1 MKNVNWKD
9 VLIRS
14 IKTFAETA
22 FAFLV
27 AELAGVEVFAVEK
40 SMWIS
45 IGLSAVAAGIA
56 AVWNG
61 VVEPALKLPGKAE
74 G

>member
-14 IKTFAETA
+14 VKTFAETA
-22 FAFLV
+22 MAFLL
-27 AELAGVEVFAVEK
+27 AELAGVELFSTGAEV
-40 SMWIS
+40 WIS
-45 IGLSAVAAGIA
+45 VGLSAVAAGVA

-61 VVEPALKLPGKAE
+61 VVEPLLQLPAGKGA
-74 G
+74 

>member
-1 MKNVNWKD
+1 MSVNWKD

-14 IKTFAETA
+14 VKTFAETA

-40 SMWIS
+40 GMWIS
-45 IGLSAVAAGIA
+45 IALSAGAAGIA

-61 VVEPALKLPGKAE
+61 VVEPVLKLPDK
-74 G
+74 

>member
-1 MKNVNWKD
+1 MMIDWKD

-14 IKTFAETA
+14 IKTFVETVA
-22 FAFLV
+22 AFLI
-27 AELAGVEVFAVEK
+27 AELAGVEIFSTDK

-45 IGLSAVAAGIA
+45 IALSAVAAGVA

-61 VVEPALKLPGKAE
+61 VIEPALKLPGKAE

>member
-1 MKNVNWKD
+1 MIDWKD

-14 IKTFAETA
+14 IKTFVETA
-22 FAFLV
+22 FAFLL
-27 AELAGVEVFAVEK
+27 AELAGVDVVAADKE
-40 SMWIS
+40 MWIG
-45 IGLSAVAAGIA
+45 IALSAGAAGIS

-61 VVEPALKLPGKAE
+61 VIEPALKLPSKAE

>member
-1 MKNVNWKD
+1 MSMNWRD

-14 IKTFAETA
+14 VKTFAETA
-22 FAFLV
+22 FTFLV
-27 AELAGVEVFAVEK
+27 AEMAGVELFAADK
-40 SMWIS
+40 GMWIS
-45 IGLSAVAAGIA
+45 LALSAGAAGAA

-61 VVEPALKLPGKAE
+61 VIEPLLKLPDGKV

>member
-14 IKTFAETA
+14 VKTFAETVM
-22 FAFLV
+22 AFLL
-27 AELAGVEVFAVEK
+27 AELAGMELFATSADV
-40 SMWIS
+40 WIS
-45 IGLSAVAAGIA
+45 IGLSAGAAGIA

-61 VVEPALKLPGKAE
+61 VIEPLMQLPAGKGA
-74 G
+74 

>member
-1 MKNVNWKD
+1 MTKANWKD
-9 VLIRS
+9 VLVRS
-14 IKTFAETA
+14 VKTFAETA

-45 IGLSAVAAGIA
+45 IGLSAAAAGIA

-61 VVEPALKLPGKAE
+61 VVEPVLKLPDK
-74 G
+74 

>member
-14 IKTFAETA
+14 IKTFVETA

-40 SMWIS
+40 GMWIS
-45 IGLSAVAAGIA
+45 IGLSAGAAGIA

-61 VVEPALKLPGKAE
+61 VVEPVLKLPDK
-74 G
+74 

>member
-1 MKNVNWKD
+1 MIDWKD

-14 IKTFAETA
+14 VKTSAETVA
-22 FAFLV
+22 AFLI
-27 AELAGVEVFAVEK
+27 AELAGVEIFSTDK

-45 IGLSAVAAGIA
+45 IALSAVAAGVA

-61 VVEPALKLPGKAE
+61 VIEPALKLPSKKE